1 MERDDAQ
8 ALVIKFIRKCLQEFP
23 PKVLCMA
30 KAVRRSDVR
39 VEYIWPG
46 ARVLNF
52 GWEDGNV
59 EKVSVVS
66 FKLNSIE
73 FFVRTKGEW
82 VGGET

>member
-52 GWEDGNV
+52 GWQEGNV
-59 EKVSVVS
+59 EEISVAS
-66 FKLNSIE
+66 FKFNSIE
-73 FFVRTKGEW
+73 FFVRAKGEW

>member
-1 MERDDAQ
+1 MERDNAQ
-8 ALVIKFIRKCLQEFP
+8 ALVIKFKRKRLQPFP

-30 KAVRRSDVR
+30 RAVRRSDVI

-52 GWEDGNV
+52 GWQDGNV
-59 EKVSVVS
+59 EEISVAS

-73 FFVRTKGEW
+73 FFVRT
-82 VGGET
+82 